1 MDSTQ
6 QVGKTSPA
14 DGADSVE
21 PIMLF
26 EALVSARDESGTPE
40 FVLKSKSQVGCDVEG
55 NAYSNLLQHDWLV
68 KHLLETRDASQLSA
82 RIKALEVSTVKVNA
96 SVDRYALAIHSA
108 FSTFQ
113 HEPSVMLDT
122 FTVASLDMV
131 RLSETEVAR
140 VVMACCLEP
149 SFGLTPTAVFE
160 RLRTSTH
167 PVQYQH
173 YHVAIMTVAMAT
185 YEDAAVDIFIAL
197 LQNSDITLT
206 LNEIHFLQA
215 CCISRVHSE
224 TLACRLL
231 EQYLNH
237 LPTPHTLTQIH
248 FKFSSYYYR
257 CMWLKAES
265 AFWEYVQ
272 NGAAPDDEM
281 LGRMLQMYLQC
292 ERWDDILVLAT
303 GPQMLS
309 SAQGHSRSLPVE
321 GLKLDQQKVWMAMK
335 KLVLAYACGMPSTI
349 HWNFIFSEVI
359 KGIVKCEGVER
370 AHDFF
375 DALCETEVVV
385 EMPVYSVL
393 LDALWQAS
401 YLVEAVRLVDQ
412 GIKRRTL
419 PELPFQ
425 IVRQRTLTL
434 FLDKLSPGAASAIL
448 VLWLAVIHQHQ
459 TNGLLSRARLVVIVK
474 KLVSSISIEMKDD
487 CFHEVVSNVDSATM
501 SLLFKTLELPFKEGN
516 SKTTFVISWNAFL
529 LHMPDVRGDPSLAL
543 EKTLNELFAKI
554 KRASQEGAA
563 SCSSSASALQ
573 PVAHEDK
580 PCAPNTLQPDA
591 PVFTPA
597 NILRHGAPEIKPP
610 APSTLQP
617 DAPEFEPPDS
627 TPKPDAPK
635 IKPDFTDNL
644 QLGAPELKP
653 LLEPLV
659 PGSTPQR
666 DAPEIMKHSKL
677 STLGQLQK
685 APKRQGSFSEEAS
698 STEEY
703 RHELHSKLAKGSCE
717 SDVDPS
723 CFEKHAATDV
733 DAEMDTTQ
741 QKCAYEAPVS
751 QCSPEAK
758 ITKMSTE
765 EEELVAEMYA
775 RMAFLDSK
783 EHCTFTA
790 ITLLTTPCAIL

>member
-1 MDSTQ
+1 
-6 QVGKTSPA
+6 
-14 DGADSVE
+14 
-21 PIMLF
+21 
-26 EALVSARDESGTPE
+26 
-40 FVLKSKSQVGCDVEG
+40 
-55 NAYSNLLQHDWLV
+55 
-68 KHLLETRDASQLSA
+68 
-82 RIKALEVSTVKVNA
+82 
-96 SVDRYALAIHSA
+96 
-108 FSTFQ
+108 
-113 HEPSVMLDT
+113 
-122 FTVASLDMV
+122 
-131 RLSETEVAR
+131 
-140 VVMACCLEP
+140 
-149 SFGLTPTAVFE
+149 
-160 RLRTSTH
+160 
-167 PVQYQH
+167 
-173 YHVAIMTVAMAT
+173 
-185 YEDAAVDIFIAL
+185 
-197 LQNSDITLT
+197 
-206 LNEIHFLQA
+206 
-215 CCISRVHSE
+215 
-224 TLACRLL
+224 
-231 EQYLNH
+231 
-237 LPTPHTLTQIH
+237 
-248 FKFSSYYYR
+248 
-257 CMWLKAES
+257 
-265 AFWEYVQ
+265 
-272 NGAAPDDEM
+272 
-281 LGRMLQMYLQC
+281 
-292 ERWDDILVLAT
+292 
-303 GPQMLS
+303 
-309 SAQGHSRSLPVE
+309 
-321 GLKLDQQKVWMAMK
+321 
-335 KLVLAYACGMPSTI
+335 
-349 HWNFIFSEVI
+349 
-359 KGIVKCEGVER
+359 
-370 AHDFF
+370 
-375 DALCETEVVV
+375 
-385 EMPVYSVL
+385 MPVYSVL

-644 QLGAPELKP
+644 QLA
-653 LLEPLV
+653 
-659 PGSTPQR
+659 
-666 DAPEIMKHSKL
+666 
-677 STLGQLQK
+677 
-685 APKRQGSFSEEAS
+685 
-698 STEEY
+698 
-703 RHELHSKLAKGSCE
+703 
-717 SDVDPS
+717 
-723 CFEKHAATDV
+723 
-733 DAEMDTTQ
+733 Q

-790 ITLLTTPCAIL
+790 ITLLTTPCAILVMPLWRHKLSDGSIFYEPEQGLFLMYL